1 LWVIIKESSKR
12 GTLTEEGERRRDYT
26 KLKLQN
32 LLLYPIGKKFTPIK
46 KKSKT

>member
-26 KLKLQN
+26 KLKMQN
-32 LLLYPIGKKFTPIK
+32 VLYPIGKKFTPIK